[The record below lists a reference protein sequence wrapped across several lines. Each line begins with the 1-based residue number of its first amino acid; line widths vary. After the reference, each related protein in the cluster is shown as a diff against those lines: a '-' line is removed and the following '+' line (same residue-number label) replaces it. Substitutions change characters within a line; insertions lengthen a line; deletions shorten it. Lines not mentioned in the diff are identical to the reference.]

1 MRATRSVIL
10 AATLL
15 TLALPVAAAAAAT
28 DAWSVLD
35 RAREQMHAKGP
46 QLWSF
51 EQTYLPSGFDRGEQ
65 ESGRVAL
72 DLPKCVRWDYD
83 DPYPKSFLLCDK
95 TLWSWSSGD
104 PAGHVY
110 ELDEA
115 QPGLDLLLLAV
126 PDLTQRY
133 DASAQAAGELTRV
146 QLVPKQGKGAAL
158 RDAAIRVDKS
168 GQLSELTYRNAQ
180 GDRTTFRFSNRREL
194 KGKDVFSAPT
204 DLKWQKESGGEQP

>member
-1 MRATRSVIL
+1 MRGTRF
-10 AATLL
+10 L
-15 TLALPVAAAAAAT
+15 TFSTMLLALAFPAGAHAA

-35 RAREQMHAKGP
+35 RAREQMHAQGP

-133 DASAQAAGELTRV
+133 DASAKAAGELTRV
-146 QLVPKQGKGAAL
+146 QLVPKQGKAAAL
-158 RDAAIRVDKS
+158 RDAAILVDKD
-168 GQLSELTYRNAQ
+168 GQLRELTYRNAQ
-180 GDRTTFRFSNRREL
+180 GDRTTFRFSNRRALTAKE
-194 KGKDVFSAPT
+194 VFTAPT
-204 DLKWQKESGGEQP
+204 DLKWQRETGGEQP

>member
-1 MRATRSVIL
+1 KRSAITVISIL
-10 AATLL
+10 AM
-15 TLALPVAAAAAAT
+15 ALPLCGARAAA

-35 RAREQMHAKGP
+35 RAREQMHGQGP

-95 TLWSWSSGD
+95 TLWAWSAGD
-104 PAGHVY
+104 PAGHLY

-133 DASAQAAGELTRV
+133 DASAQPAGEL
-146 QLVPKQGKGAAL
+146 
-158 RDAAIRVDKS
+158 
-168 GQLSELTYRNAQ
+168 
-180 GDRTTFRFSNRREL
+180 
-194 KGKDVFSAPT
+194 
-204 DLKWQKESGGEQP
+204 